1 MNNQFTRCLSSRDA
15 FNRDCRLTTIF
26 SSRMRRHKRAR
37 FEKRTAR
44 FHRKI
49 WEEFASQIE
58 RPVASGFPQSSEG
71 LGSLFLFRSL
81 ESRFDGTLAAFV
93 FLPRVDAFST
103 QYCSSLYSSPGTF
116 WSGFS
121 YRYAT
126 IVLYRTGV
134 HGRYIVSFVFSS
146 DTSTLL
152 VSNTFT
158 DIYDSSIQLFC
169 LDFKWRYRKQLSYF
183 QVCIF

>member
-1 MNNQFTRCLSSRDA
+1 MNNQFTRYLSSRDA

-26 SSRMRRHKRAR
+26 PSRMRRHKRAC

-49 WEEFASQIE
+49 REEFTSQIE

-81 ESRFDGTLAAFV
+81 ESRFDGTLAAFI
-93 FLPRVDAFST
+93 FLPHVDAFST
-103 QYCSSLYSSPGTF
+103 QHCSSLYSPPGTF

-121 YRYAT
+121 CRNAQ
-126 IVLYRTGV
+126 
-134 HGRYIVSFVFSS
+134 SS
-146 DTSTLL
+146 CVEL
-152 VSNTFT
+152 VSTIDT
-158 DIYDSSIQLFC
+158 LYPLFSHLIRQPFQC
-169 LDFKWRYRKQLSYF
+169 LTLSLAYMTHRFNYF
-183 QVCIF
+183 V